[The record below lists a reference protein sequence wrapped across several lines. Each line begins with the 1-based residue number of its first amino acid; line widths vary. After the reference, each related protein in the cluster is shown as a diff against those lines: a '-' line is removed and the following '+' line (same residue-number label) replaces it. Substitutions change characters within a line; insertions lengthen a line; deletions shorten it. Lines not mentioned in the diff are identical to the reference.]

1 MSFEAFKQ
9 KIFKRTIK
17 KGFRFFQLFC
27 KYSSSV
33 MPVSDG
39 VDVGGKRNSIF
50 FNLLSLAWLGH
61 PQ

>member
-1 MSFEAFKQ
+1 MSSEAFKQ
-9 KIFKRTIK
+9 KTLKKHTK

-33 MPVSDG
+33 MPVSEG